1 MPQDAAAKDT
11 LRCGTCV
18 KLAAMPK
25 DPDIP
30 AALAAPNI
38 LHDAALAQP
47 LPTHPKTMQDPLHGV
62 TLAMVVESLRARHGW
77 AAMAARVPVRCFQ
90 FDPSVKSSLIFL
102 RRTPWAR
109 EKIEAWYVADQ
120 ALAPPVNPWAAWSPK
135 PTP

>member
-1 MPQDAAAKDT
+1 MPQDSAAKGT

-18 KLAAMPK
+18 KLTGMPK
-25 DPDIP
+25 EPEIP
-30 AALAAPNI
+30 GALAAPNT

-62 TLAMVVESLRARHGW
+62 TLAMVVEYLLARHGW

-90 FDPSVKSSLIFL
+90 FEPSVKSSLIFL

-109 EKIEAWYVADQ
+109 AKVEAWYVADQ
-120 ALAPPVNPWAAWSPK
+120 TRAAPVNPWAGWQPK
-135 PTP
+135 PAE